1 MFQLDEKSRKSIYEQ
16 IIDNMKDQIITGILS
31 EDEKL
36 PSIRELSKILTV
48 NPNTI
53 QKAYR
58 ELERQGYVYTVL
70 GSGCF
75 VSPTRNRVVDE
86 SRITALKEI
95 IRQTAMELFYLGVTP
110 EEMKSF
116 ISDLFSERSSET

>member
-1 MFQLDEKSRKSIYEQ
+1 MFQLDEKNRKSIYEQ
-16 IIDNMKDQIITGILS
+16 IIDNMKELMITGILKQ
-31 EDEKL
+31 EEKL

-58 ELERQGYVYTVL
+58 ELERQGYVYTVS

-75 VSPTRNRVVDE
+75 VSPADNRKVDA
-86 SRITALKEI
+86 SRIAELKDA
-95 IRQTAMELFYLGVTP
+95 IRQSAMELFYLGMGK
-110 EEMKSF
+110 EDISAF
-116 ISDLFSERSSET
+116 IEQIFNEGGFEK